1 MSSIENTIEV
11 EASADH
17 AYEMWNQFERFPQYF
32 KSIEKVVST
41 DADTMTWTVD
51 ILGVSRD
58 FDVAVTERI
67 TGKRIAWSTV
77 EGTEHSGV
85 VTFHH
90 LDDNKCQVALQM
102 EFAPEGLAEQIAD
115 KAQIAKIA
123 ANYELGEFK
132 AVAEQSRPDRHPA

>member
-11 EASADH
+11 DTSAER
-17 AYEMWNQFERFPQYF
+17 AYELWSEFDRFPSYF
-32 KSIEKVVST
+32 KSIEKVTST
-41 DADTMTWTVD
+41 GPDSMTWTVE

-67 TGKRIAWSTV
+67 PGKRIAWSTI
-77 EGTEHSGV
+77 EGTEHAGV

-90 LDDNKCQVALQM
+90 LADDKCQVALQM
-102 EFAPEGLAEQIAD
+102 EFEPEGLVEQLAD
-115 KAQIAKIA
+115 KAQVAKIA

-132 AVAEQSRPDRHPA
+132 AIAEAG